1 MRYILSL
8 VLFLVSAPS
17 FAQGAP
23 DPTQFTQLAMRVTEM
38 VDNGQAV
45 AVWDSSSPVMK
56 SVTKRDQFASITSQR
71 RQAHGAIRNRV
82 WEAVIQQTL
91 PQAVQGIPA
100 GRYLTVIFLGTNAQG
115 RGVKEQIS
123 FVYDSDNN
131 WRVVGYTISG

>member
-1 MRYILSL
+1 
-8 VLFLVSAPS
+8 
-17 FAQGAP
+17 
-23 DPTQFTQLAMRVTEM
+23 
-38 VDNGQAV
+38 
-45 AVWDSSSPVMK
+45 
-56 SVTKRDQFASITSQR
+56 
-71 RQAHGAIRNRV
+71 
-82 WEAVIQQTL
+82 VIQQTL